1 MKVRV
6 KRIAEIVES
15 LRCFSRHNE
24 AHLKKVNLLEG
35 LDSTLMMLQ
44 HRARET
50 SFASCD
56 QSYPR
61 IGFTPPVSLP
71 ISEESSFVNL
81 GYDPGD

>member
-1 MKVRV
+1 MKVGA

-24 AHLKKVNLLEG
+24 ADLKEVNLHEG
-35 LDSTLMMLQ
+35 LDSTLMILP
-44 HRARET
+44 HRFRET

-56 QSYPR
+56 QSHPR
-61 IGFTPPVSLP
+61 IGFTPSASPP
-71 ISEESSFVNL
+71 ISEESTFGNL